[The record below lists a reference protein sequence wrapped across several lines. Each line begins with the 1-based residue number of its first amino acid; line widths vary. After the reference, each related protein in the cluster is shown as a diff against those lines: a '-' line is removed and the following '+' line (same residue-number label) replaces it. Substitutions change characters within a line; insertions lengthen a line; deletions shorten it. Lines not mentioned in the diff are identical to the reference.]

1 MPSEGI
7 SPPHPSAAPEEIT
20 ALLHAWR
27 AGDARSGERLIEA
40 LYGELNAMARA
51 RLRGERHRVTLQ
63 TTALVHE
70 TFLRLAGASQLD
82 FKDRQ
87 HFLALSA
94 TVMRRVL
101 VDRAR
106 ERNAEK
112 RGGDLVRV
120 ELTDADAAGLDP
132 NVELLDVDRALDRL
146 AAAYPRQA
154 RVVELR
160 FFGGL
165 EENEIAQVLEVSVRT
180 VRRDWSFSAAWL
192 GRALSADA

>member
-1 MPSEGI
+1 MPSDGVSP
-7 SPPHPSAAPEEIT
+7 SPPAAAAAEIT
-20 ALLHAWR
+20 ALLQAWR
-27 AGDARSGERLIEA
+27 SGDARSGERLIEA
-40 LYGELNAMARA
+40 LYGELNAMARS

-70 TFLRLAGASQLD
+70 TFLRLADASRLD
-82 FKDRQ
+82 FKDRH
-87 HFLALSA
+87 HFLALCA

-106 ERNAEK
+106 ERHAEK
-112 RGGDLVRV
+112 RGGDLVQV
-120 ELTDADAAGLDP
+120 VLTDADAAGLDP
-132 NVELLDVDRALDRL
+132 SVELLDVDRALDRL

-165 EENEIAQVLEVSVRT
+165 EESEIAEVLAVSVRT

-192 GRALSADA
+192 VHALSDDV